1 MGQPPPNRSH
11 TPNQRPLRPLWSR
24 RLGRYV
30 LPGLLGFLLV
40 LGLGHDL
47 PVGAVESLASPSIP
61 PTLSTGQETLD
72 QQAQRRYQAG
82 DYAAAAAL
90 WQRAADQ
97 ARTQGNTLELVR
109 HLNNLALAQQRLGQ
123 WDTAE
128 QTLTTSQDHLATLP
142 ATAPTTQAATAQ
154 TRHAMGSLARHRGD
168 LRQAITA
175 FSDAADI
182 YSHLGNADGILR
194 SRTNQARAL
203 ESLGYHRDALALLT
217 RLDPPLADRPP
228 SALGVAAQT
237 TLGSL
242 HRQLGDLAAARPP
255 LQQALAQAETLQDW
269 DGAAM
274 ALLGL
279 GRTAEADDQPQEA
292 LAFYRQAQGQ
302 AASSALQ
309 TQALLS
315 AVGVQLAQGQALSSE
330 TLATATT
337 ALDRLPPGR
346 TRTYGRIHL
355 AEGLLEFTPG
365 QYADP
370 TAALLAL
377 AETEARTLG
386 DTRALSYALGYQ
398 GRLRQRQGQA
408 AAAKRLTTAALQTAN
423 DAPDISYLWN
433 AQLGALQHTAGDI
446 PAAIASYTA
455 AVHTLESL
463 RSDLARVDA
472 DVQFGFRATVEPIYR
487 QLVALLTDGE
497 TPTPTALMQAR
508 DVVESLQVAELENFF
523 REACLAVSQDIDQ
536 VVDSTDQPTAVIYP
550 VVLPEANRL
559 EVIVK
564 LPQQDLFSHSV
575 PIAGDDLEAE
585 IARFRENLT
594 LPYTI
599 NEVKQ
604 QGQEVYGWLV
614 EPIAERLAAAQVET
628 LVFVLDGSLRNIPM
642 AMLFDGEQYLVEH
655 YSVAVAPGLTLV
667 DPKPLVSQSLAA
679 IVAGLSEQRF
689 EFPPLQ
695 FVRAEVDQVS
705 TFVDSQVLLDTD
717 FTEAELTQAIRDIP
731 FPVVHLA
738 THGQFSSNPDD
749 TFVLAWDKKIPL
761 ANLNQIL
768 RNSEQSR
775 ASAIELLV
783 LSACETA
790 VGDNRATLG
799 LAGVA
804 VRAGARSTLASLW
817 QVDDQAS
824 ARLMQEFYRALRIPG
839 ITRAEALRQA
849 QVAVLRNPRFRHPR
863 FWAPFILVGN
873 WL

>member
-1 MGQPPPNRSH
+1 
-11 TPNQRPLRPLWSR
+11 
-24 RLGRYV
+24 
-30 LPGLLGFLLV
+30 
-40 LGLGHDL
+40 
-47 PVGAVESLASPSIP
+47 
-61 PTLSTGQETLD
+61 LSTPPAIPRRPTDQETLD

-82 DYAAAAAL
+82 DYAAAATL
-90 WQRAADQ
+90 WQQAADQ

-109 HLNNLALAQQRLGQ
+109 QLNNLALAQQRLGQ
-123 WDTAE
+123 WDNAE
-128 QTLTTSQDHLATLP
+128 QTLITSQGHLETLPPTAPATL
-142 ATAPTTQAATAQ
+142 AATAQ
-154 TRHAMGSLARHRGD
+154 TQHATGSLARHRGN
-168 LRQAITA
+168 LRQAVTA
-175 FSDAADI
+175 FANAADL
-182 YSHLGNADGILR
+182 YTHLGHADGILR

-217 RLDPPLADRPP
+217 SLVPPLADRPP
-228 SALGVAAQT
+228 SALGVAAQV

-242 HRQLGDLAAARPP
+242 YRQLGNLATARPP
-255 LQQALAQAETLQDW
+255 LQQALAQANALQDG
-269 DGAAM
+269 DGAAT

-279 GRTAEADDQPQEA
+279 GRTAEADGQTQEA
-292 LAFYRQAQGQ
+292 LAFYHEAQQ
-302 AASSALQ
+302 RAASSALR

-315 AVGVQLAQGQALSSE
+315 AVGVQLAQDQSLLPE
-330 TLATATT
+330 TLTAATA
-337 ALDRLPPGR
+337 ALDGLPPGR

-355 AEGLLEFTPG
+355 ADGLMGPTLG
-365 QYADP
+365 QHTETADS
-370 TAALLAL
+370 LLAL
-377 AETEARTLG
+377 AATEARALG
-386 DTRALSYALGYQ
+386 DPRALSYALGYQ
-398 GRLRQRQGQA
+398 GRLRQRQGQTA
-408 AAAKRLTTAALQTAN
+408 AATRLTTAALQMAN
-423 DAPDISYLWN
+423 DIPDISYRWH
-433 AQLGALQHTAGDI
+433 AQLGTLQQTAGDTA
-446 PAAIASYTA
+446 AAIASYTA
-455 AVHTLESL
+455 AVRTLESL
-463 RSDLARVDA
+463 RSDLVQLDGE
-472 DVQFGFRATVEPIYR
+472 VQFGFRATVEPIYR
-487 QLVALLTDGE
+487 QLVALLTAGDR
-497 TPTPTALMQAR
+497 PTPAALMQAR

-523 REACLAVSQDIDQ
+523 REACLAVSQNIDQ
-536 VVDSTDQPTAVIYP
+536 VVDNTEQPTAVIYP

-564 LPQQDLFSHSV
+564 LPRQALFAHSV
-575 PIAGDDLEAE
+575 PMDAADLERE
-585 IARFRENLT
+585 VARLRENLI

-604 QGQEVYGWLV
+604 QGQEIYGWLIA
-614 EPIAERLAAAQVET
+614 PIAERLAAAQVET
-628 LVFVLDGSLRNIPM
+628 LVFVLDGSLRNLPM
-642 AMLFDGEQYLVEH
+642 AMLFDGEQYLVER
-655 YSVAVAPGLTLV
+655 YSIAVAPGLTLV
-667 DPKPLVSQSLAA
+667 DPKPLANRSLSA

-695 FVRAEVDQVS
+695 FVQAEVDQVS
-705 TFVDSQVLLDTD
+705 AFMDSQVLLNTD
-717 FTEAELTQAIRDIP
+717 FTEAELTAAIRDIP

-738 THGQFSSNPDD
+738 THGQFSSEPEN

-824 ARLMQEFYRALRIPG
+824 ARLMQEFYRALQTPD
-839 ITRAEALRQA
+839 ITRAKALRQA
-849 QVAVLRNPRFRHPR
+849 QMTVLRNQQFRHPR